1 MQIEIWR
8 MNHDFHHNQNY
19 QKINEYQFINNMFF
33 GAKKKETIKV
43 DDTTSKDLEL
53 VTKMNH
59 DLAKSLDLKETLSNS
74 LELIIKRINAQ
85 AANIFLIDDKNQSF
99 QCIASKHQAYL
110 EDFEIPITQGVMGK
124 AVVLKKCIRV
134 GDVRKDVREI
144 AEFYF
149 DLDNKT
155 NFTTYSVL
163 CSPLIV
169 SDECIGV
176 IHCLNKKTN
185 NKLFEENDRKLLETL
200 SGPAALA
207 IRNARMAKD
216 LVDKNRMQKEI
227 EIVGEIQKTL
237 LSQNQK
243 EKFPIAGINIP
254 AKVVSGD
261 FYNFAELTE
270 GVYGFGV
277 ADVSGKGIKSSLLM
291 SKASSLYRCL
301 SKTNFSAA
309 ELLNILNS
317 EICETTSRGMF
328 VTMLIGIYD
337 SKKKELTLANAGH
350 EPPLIYDNE
359 GNFSNFEEAGPPL
372 GIAPKFKFKETKIN
386 FSNSSMYIFTDGITE
401 IKDTKGNMLESDGFK
416 DYIKKYQPIP
426 NYERL
431 NKIVEDII
439 KSGRIQKDDL
449 TIVVVDGS

>member
-1 MQIEIWR
+1 
-8 MNHDFHHNQNY
+8 MNNEFHQSQNY
-19 QKINEYQFINNMFF
+19 QKFNEYQFINNMFF
-33 GAKKKETIKV
+33 GAKKTETVKV
-43 DDTTSKDLEL
+43 DNTSVKDLEL
-53 VTKMNH
+53 VTKMSQEF
-59 DLAKSLDLKETLSNS
+59 AKTLDLKETLQTS

-85 AANIFLIDDKNQSF
+85 AANIFLIDNDKQNF

-124 AVVLKKCIRV
+124 AALMKQCVRV

-176 IHCLNKKTN
+176 IHCLNKKTD
-185 NKLFEENDRKLLETL
+185 NKLFEESDRKLLETL

-207 IRNARMAKD
+207 IRNAKMAKD
-216 LVDKNRMQKEI
+216 LIVKNRIEKEI

-237 LSQNQK
+237 LSQNIK
-243 EKFPIAGINIP
+243 ENFPIAGINIP

-261 FYNFAELTE
+261 FYNFSELSN

-309 ELLNILNS
+309 GLLDILNT

-328 VTMLIGIYD
+328 VTMLVGIYD
-337 SKKKELTLANAGH
+337 SNKKELTLANAGH
-350 EPPLIYDNE
+350 EPPLIYSKD

-401 IKDTKGNMLESDGFK
+401 IRDAKGNMLEAEGFK
-416 DYIKKYQPIP
+416 DYIKKYQQIP
-426 NYERL
+426 NHERL
-431 NKIVEDII
+431 NKIIEDII

-449 TIVVVDGS
+449 TIVTVDG